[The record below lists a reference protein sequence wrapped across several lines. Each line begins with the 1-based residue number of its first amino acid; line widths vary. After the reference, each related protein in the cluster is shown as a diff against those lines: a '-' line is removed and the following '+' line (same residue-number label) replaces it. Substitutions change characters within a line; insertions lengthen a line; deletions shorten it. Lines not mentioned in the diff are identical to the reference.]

1 MAGTLAAAFEGEA
14 SVEALAAGASAGATC
29 GGAVMGV
36 KQPGNLTPMEE
47 EAPCLS
53 LGFREGPKEVDTATE
68 YNQLLT

>member
-1 MAGTLAAAFEGEA
+1 
-14 SVEALAAGASAGATC
+14 
-29 GGAVMGV
+29 MGV
-36 KQPGNLTPMEE
+36 KQPGNLTPKEE